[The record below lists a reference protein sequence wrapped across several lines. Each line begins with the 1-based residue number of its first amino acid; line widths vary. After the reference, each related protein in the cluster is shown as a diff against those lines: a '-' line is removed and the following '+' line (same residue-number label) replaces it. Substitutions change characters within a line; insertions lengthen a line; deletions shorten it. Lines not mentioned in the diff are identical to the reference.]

1 MIKLGILATTILTI
15 SSLSSNV
22 TSKRLEATSS
32 EISKAYDEI
41 VAQNYSEYDEN
52 DFEDKLKLNIISY
65 YETHQ
70 DYASTSTINE
80 LKNFLKD
87 NDFSFVRYDS
97 ITPSSATP
105 RLDLNFSMLEP
116 GGGSTAPSENE
127 VLKPITNYSTSNA
140 SVNYVP
146 NINGQVFLG
155 FYVTKEAAIMFY
167 NAVIDLLNLIIDV
180 YDAINTAFPEEF
192 IGKVIASISS
202 KISLFI
208 AALPNLLK
216 VILAIVVLAFALI
229 AAIICYF
236 GYHQQGFYIGYLRRG
251 LFYWT
256 FECGIIN

>member
-80 LKNFLKD
+80 VKNFLKD

-97 ITPSSATP
+97 ITQSSTTP
-105 RLDLNFSMLEP
+105 RL
-116 GGGSTAPSENE
+116 
-127 VLKPITNYSTSNA
+127 VLIF
-140 SVNYVP
+140 
-146 NINGQVFLG
+146 Q
-155 FYVTKEAAIMFY
+155 
-167 NAVIDLLNLIIDV
+167 
-180 YDAINTAFPEEF
+180 
-192 IGKVIASISS
+192 
-202 KISLFI
+202 
-208 AALPNLLK
+208 
-216 VILAIVVLAFALI
+216 
-229 AAIICYF
+229 C
-236 GYHQQGFYIGYLRRG
+236 
-251 LFYWT
+251 
-256 FECGIIN
+256 